1 MNVKIVFYSSIYY
14 ELIKL
19 IYFDYICINF
29 LIMPRILAIDY
40 GQKRTGIA
48 VTDEMQIIASGLT
61 TIPSATT
68 IDFLKDY
75 FSREKVEK
83 VLIGEPKQMNGEP
96 SQSTET
102 IEAFVRKFNTFFP
115 NMPVIRVDERF
126 TSKMAFQT
134 MIDSGLNKN
143 QRKNKALL
151 DEISA
156 TIMLQDYLR

>member
-1 MNVKIVFYSSIYY
+1 
-14 ELIKL
+14 
-19 IYFDYICINF
+19 
-29 LIMPRILAIDY
+29 MPRILAIDY

-48 VTDEMQIIASGLT
+48 VTDELQIIASGLT

-75 FSREKVEK
+75 FSKEKVSK

-96 SQSTET
+96 SQSTEI
-102 IEAFVRKFNTFFP
+102 IEHFVKKFKSFFP
-115 NMPVIRVDERF
+115 DMPVVRVDERF

-134 MIDSGLNKN
+134 MIDSGLKKK
-143 QRKNKALL
+143 QRQNKALI

-156 TIMLQDYLR
+156 TIMLQDYLSRKTF